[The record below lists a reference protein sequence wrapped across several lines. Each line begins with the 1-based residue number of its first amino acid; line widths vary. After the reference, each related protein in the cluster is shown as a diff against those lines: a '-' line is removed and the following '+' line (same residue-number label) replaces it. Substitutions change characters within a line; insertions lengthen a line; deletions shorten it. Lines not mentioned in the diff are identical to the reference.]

1 MTKLVPISGKK
12 LCKIIEK
19 LGFEKTHH
27 VGSHVRYIHPDG
39 RKTVVPIHGNEEL
52 GKGLL
57 IEILK
62 QIKLGEKSMTCCA
75 GRHKNEENASPKIKF
90 FGVE

>member
-1 MTKLVPISGKK
+1 MPKLIPISGRK

-19 LGFEKTHH
+19 LGFEKIHQ
-27 VGSHVRYIHPDG
+27 VGSHARYNHPDG
-39 RKTVVPIHGNEEL
+39 RKTVIPVHGNEVL

-62 QIKLGEKSMTCCA
+62 QIKLS
-75 GRHKNEENASPKIKF
+75 REEYDKLRKK
-90 FGVE
+90 V